1 MLRICSIFLSPFVT
15 WHRGGY
21 NILAKIIRKY
31 SITNP
36 QMHLANMIGIFFRD
50 EIGCILESNDISFK
64 FESQELYELYVKTLR
79 EAIRS
84 KFYSLLTL
92 YIEYRYILD
101 IKIDNGIAYVS
112 FERLV

>member
-1 MLRICSIFLSPFVT
+1 M
-15 WHRGGY
+15 
-21 NILAKIIRKY
+21 AKIIIVNDIDNELYLVRKY

-101 IKIDNGIAYVS
+101 IKIDKGIAYVS

>member
-1 MLRICSIFLSPFVT
+1 M
-15 WHRGGY
+15 
-21 NILAKIIRKY
+21 AKIIIVNDIDNELYLVRKY

-64 FESQELYELYVKTLR
+64 FESQELYVKTLR